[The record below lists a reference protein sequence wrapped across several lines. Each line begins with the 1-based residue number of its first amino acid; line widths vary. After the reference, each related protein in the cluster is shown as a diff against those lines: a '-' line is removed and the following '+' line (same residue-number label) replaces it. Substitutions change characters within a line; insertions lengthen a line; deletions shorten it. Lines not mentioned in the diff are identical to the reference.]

1 MVQWKGEIER
11 EQSGEKAALLDSFE
25 GLNVPNFFV
34 ITRNEVK
41 RFVKDKRRAEEILNS
56 EMPSDLLEDVKEACK
71 NVGMSSE
78 VRNASGKAQDLVGGQ
93 RDTQKVSIRVSNGK
107 QGVFDYKLNVGSSSI
122 ENALKQVIASFYNV
136 ETDEEY
142 PAILV
147 QKMVEAEHT
156 GAVLNSYL
164 GSYGLVESV
173 EGLGISLDEG
183 ITRPD
188 IYLLENGSVTDV
200 AVPDRQIKITLH
212 PMNGEHRRKNIA
224 KDSPPFSEHEV
235 EELYQKVQDRGLN
248 VKFAYK
254 RGTFY
259 IVDVFEPESFNPFS
273 PETSLKALK
282 VSPGEINGV
291 IGEEVALSDKTLPP
305 EKYDQALIARRGGY
319 TSADAQKARAEGKP
333 ALFSSKL
340 ELEEGQRI
348 HLDAKAVEPGEEQES
363 TVSRDRSISS
373 VTGTEV
379 LPVDSGSRAVH
390 LSPPYG
396 DGYAVTDHPVRSE
409 KIDPSGYLTSY
420 ADVFRFSGDRAVLDA
435 RDLDQKALPAA
446 IEYLDAELKILIL
459 GRPQPE
465 TVRSAIENGFDV
477 IASQDSMQDYLQNL
491 VEREERRFIMEKL
504 RNLDSD

>member
-1 MVQWKGEIER
+1 MVQWKGEVDR
-11 EQSGEKAALLDSFE
+11 GQSGEKAALLDSFD

-34 ITRNEVK
+34 ITRDEVEQ
-41 RFVKDKRRAEEILNS
+41 FVQDMRSAEQIVNA
-56 EMPSDLLEDVKEACK
+56 EMPSGLLERIKEAYK

-107 QGVFDYKLNVGSSSI
+107 QGVFDYKLNVGSSGL
-122 ENALKQVIASFYNV
+122 ENALKQVIASFYKV
-136 ETDEEY
+136 DTREEY

-188 IYLLENGSVTDV
+188 LYLLENGSVVDTS
-200 AVPDRQIKITLH
+200 VPERQIKITLH

-224 KDSPPFSEHEV
+224 KDSPPFEPREV
-235 EELYQKVQDRGLN
+235 EELYQKVQNQGLD

-259 IVDVFEPESFNPFS
+259 IVDAFESDSFNPFS
-273 PETSLKALK
+273 PDTSLKALR

-291 IGEEVALSDKTLPP
+291 IGQEVLLSDKTLDPA
-305 EKYDQALIARRGGY
+305 EYDNALISRRGGY
-319 TSADAQKARAEGKP
+319 TSADAQKARQEGKP
-333 ALFSSKL
+333 ALFSSRL
-340 ELEEGQRI
+340 ELSEGDRI
-348 HLDAKAVEPGEEQES
+348 HISGKAVEPGEAQGTTTVERS
-363 TVSRDRSISS
+363 TVSA
-373 VTGTEV
+373 TATEV
-379 LPVDSGSRAVH
+379 LPLDTGSRAVH
-390 LSPPYG
+390 LSPPYTE
-396 DGYAVTDHPVRSE
+396 GYAVTDHPVRSNR
-409 KIDPSGYLTSY
+409 INPSGYLTSY
-420 ADVFRFSGDRAVLDA
+420 AEVFRFNGERAVLDA
-435 RDLDQKALPAA
+435 RGLDAKALSPA

-459 GRPQPE
+459 DRPEPE
-465 TVRSAIENGFDV
+465 PVRAAVENGFDA
-477 IASQDSMQDYLQNL
+477 ITSQRGLEYLQNL
-491 VEREERRFIMEKL
+491 VDREERRFIMDKL